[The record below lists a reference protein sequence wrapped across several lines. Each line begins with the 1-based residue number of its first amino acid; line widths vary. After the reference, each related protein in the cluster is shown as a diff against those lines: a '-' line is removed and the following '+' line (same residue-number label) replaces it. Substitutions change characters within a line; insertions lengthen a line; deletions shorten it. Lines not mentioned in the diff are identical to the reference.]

1 MKICECGHKAIFI
14 RRAHKFGNR
23 VKVGANKQHHL
34 CVRCF
39 RSLRDSLR
47 YMSRLTRDRPYE
59 PKGFDYVFKGG
70 RYAGCSVRDVL
81 DCNSGYILWL
91 QNNTDIDFHHEV
103 IDEAENAPMQTG

>member
-39 RSLRDSLR
+39 QSLRDSLR

-70 RYAGCSVRDVL
+70 RYAGMSVQQLVEH
-81 DCNSGYILWL
+81 NPGYILWL
-91 QNNTDIDFHHEV
+91 QEHTDLDFHHEV
-103 IDEAENAPMQTG
+103 IELCEERPIQT